1 MLVRHLAEALGV
13 RYIILSEK
21 IGENPG
27 IAKVIA
33 FWAGD
38 QLGENFE
45 YDLGNT
51 PCEIVFQTGM
61 SCYSHN
67 VRQLFPLDQDL
78 VTLQAESYLGTPLL
92 DMSNNPIGHIAV
104 LDTQPILQEERAKA
118 ILSIFAARTTAELR
132 RLHTEKALRQKAQEL
147 EDALRELSSTQA
159 QLIQTEKMSSLGH
172 LVAGVAHE
180 INNPVNFMA
189 LQYFLCLTDSLTSK
203 AMLKVVSK
211 RC

>member
-1 MLVRHLAEALGV
+1 
-13 RYIILSEK
+13 
-21 IGENPG
+21 
-27 IAKVIA
+27 
-33 FWAGD
+33 
-38 QLGENFE
+38 
-45 YDLGNT
+45 
-51 PCEIVFQTGM
+51 
-61 SCYSHN
+61 
-67 VRQLFPLDQDL
+67 
-78 VTLQAESYLGTPLL
+78 
-92 DMSNNPIGHIAV
+92 MSNNPIGHIAV

-189 LQYFLCLTDSLTSK
+189 L
-203 AMLKVVSK
+203 
-211 RC
+211 